1 MTHQENML
9 DKYYRGE
16 TSLEEEKELKAA
28 VSESKTESAEQ
39 DIFSF
44 YKNEA
49 KVPEGLE
56 DDLFAGIEKQTVKKK
71 SIRMQL
77 YSVVSAAAVVLI
89 VLTVF
94 LDVRSKKQTKLEDQ
108 FFVMEQA
115 LFQVSESL
123 QPEPEPDDMLV
134 LWVDDDVEI
143 IIN

>member
-16 TSLEEEKELKAA
+16 TTLEEEKELKTA
-28 VSESKTESAEQ
+28 VSESKTESAEK

-44 YKNEA
+44 YENEA
-49 KVPEGLE
+49 KVPKGLE
-56 DDLFAGIEKQTVKKK
+56 DDLFAGIEKQTVAKK
-71 SIRMQL
+71 SIRMQM
-77 YSVVSAAAVVLI
+77 YSVISAAAVVLI

>member
-9 DKYYRGE
+9 DKYYRGK
-16 TSLEEEKELKAA
+16 TSLEEEKELQAT
-28 VSESKTESAEQ
+28 VSESKTKSAEK

-44 YKNEA
+44 YQNEA

-56 DDLFAGIEKQTVKKK
+56 GDLFAGIEKQAVKKK
-71 SIRMQL
+71 SIRMHL
-77 YSVVSAAAVVLI
+77 YSLVSAAAVVLI

-94 LDVRSKKQTKLEDQ
+94 LDVRNRKQTKLEDQ

-123 QPEPEPDDMLV
+123 QPEPEPDEMLI

>member
-16 TSLEEEKELKAA
+16 TSLEEERELKTA
-28 VSESKTESAEQ
+28 VSESKTESAEK

-44 YKNEA
+44 YENEA

-56 DDLFAGIEKQTVKKK
+56 DDLFAGIEKHAVKKK

-77 YSVVSAAAVVLI
+77 YSVISAAAVVLI

>member
-28 VSESKTESAEQ
+28 VSESKTKSAEQ

-44 YKNEA
+44 YA
-49 KVPEGLE
+49 KESAVPEGLE
-56 DDLFAGIEKQTVKKK
+56 EDLFAGIEKQTGKGK
-71 SIRMQL
+71 SIRMRL

-94 LDVRSKKQTKLEDQ
+94 LDVRSKKQAQLEDQ

-115 LFQVSESL
+115 LFQMSESL

>member
-1 MTHQENML
+1 MTHQENIL

-28 VSESKTESAEQ
+28 VSESKTKSAEK

-44 YKNEA
+44 YQHEV

-56 DDLFAGIEKQTVKKK
+56 DDLFTGIEKQLVKKK

-77 YSVVSAAAVVLI
+77 YSVISAAAVVLI
-89 VLTVF
+89 VLSVF
-94 LDVRSKKQTKLEDQ
+94 LDVRNKKQTKLEDQ

>member
-16 TSLEEEKELKAA
+16 TSLEEERELQAT
-28 VSESKTESAEQ
+28 VSESKMKSAEK

-44 YKNEA
+44 YQNEA
-49 KVPEGLE
+49 KVPKGLE
-56 DDLFAGIEKQTVKKK
+56 DDLFAGIEKQAVKKK
-71 SIRMQL
+71 SIRMHL
-77 YSVVSAAAVVLI
+77 YSLVSAAAVVLI

-94 LDVRSKKQTKLEDQ
+94 LDVRNRKQAKLEDQ

-123 QPEPEPDDMLV
+123 QPEPESDEMLI

>member
-1 MTHQENML
+1 ML
-9 DKYYRGE
+9 DKYYSGE
-16 TSLEEEKELKAA
+16 TSLEEEKELQAI
-28 VSESKTESAEQ
+28 VSESKTKSAEK

-44 YKNEA
+44 YQNEG

-56 DDLFAGIEKQTVKKK
+56 DDLFAGIEKQAVKRK
-71 SIRMQL
+71 SIRMHL
-77 YSVVSAAAVVLI
+77 YSLVSAAAVVLI

-94 LDVRSKKQTKLEDQ
+94 LDVRNKKQTKLEDQ

-123 QPEPEPDDMLV
+123 QPEPEPDEMLI

>member
-9 DKYYRGE
+9 DKYYRGD

-28 VSESKTESAEQ
+28 VSESKTKSTEQ

-44 YKNEA
+44 YDIESV
-49 KVPEGLE
+49 VPEGLE
-56 DDLFAGIEKQTVKKK
+56 EDLFAGIEKQAFKKK
-71 SIRMQL
+71 SIRMHF
-77 YSVVSAAAVVLI
+77 YSVISAAAVVLI

-94 LDVRSKKQTKLEDQ
+94 LDVRNKKQTKLEDQ

>member
-9 DKYYRGE
+9 DKYYKGE

-28 VSESKTESAEQ
+28 VSESKNESAEK

-44 YKNEA
+44 YENEA

-94 LDVRSKKQTKLEDQ
+94 LDARSKKQTRLEDQ
-108 FFVMEQA
+108 FFVMERA

>member
-16 TSLEEEKELKAA
+16 TSLEEEKELKTA
-28 VSESKTESAEQ
+28 VSESKTKSAEK

-44 YKNEA
+44 YENEA

-56 DDLFAGIEKQTVKKK
+56 DDLFAGIEKQVVKKK

-77 YSVVSAAAVVLI
+77 YSAISAAAVVLI

>member
-28 VSESKTESAEQ
+28 VSESKTKSAEQ

-44 YKNEA
+44 YEKEA
-49 KVPEGLE
+49 VVPEGLE
-56 DDLFAGIEKQTVKKK
+56 EDLFAGIEKQTGKGK
-71 SIRMQL
+71 SIRMRL

-94 LDVRSKKQTKLEDQ
+94 LDVRSKKQAQLEDQ

-115 LFQVSESL
+115 LFQMSESL

>member
-28 VSESKTESAEQ
+28 VSESKTKSAEK

-44 YKNEA
+44 YQKEV
-49 KVPEGLE
+49 KVPDGLE
-56 DDLFAGIEKQTVKKK
+56 DDLFAGIEKQAVKKK
-71 SIRMQL
+71 SIRMHF
-77 YSVVSAAAVVLI
+77 YSVISAAAVVLI

-94 LDVRSKKQTKLEDQ
+94 LDVRNKKQTKLEDQ

-123 QPEPEPDDMLV
+123 QPEPVPDEMLI

>member
-28 VSESKTESAEQ
+28 VSESKTKSAEQ

-44 YKNEA
+44 YEKEA
-49 KVPEGLE
+49 VVPEGLE
-56 DDLFAGIEKQTVKKK
+56 EDLFAGIEKQTGKGK
-71 SIRMQL
+71 SIRMRF
-77 YSVVSAAAVVLI
+77 YSVVSAAAVVLV

-94 LDVRSKKQTKLEDQ
+94 LDVRSKKQAQLEDQ

-115 LFQVSESL
+115 LFQMSESL

>member
-28 VSESKTESAEQ
+28 VSESKTKTAEK

>member
-16 TSLEEEKELKAA
+16 TSLEEEKELKAT
-28 VSESKTESAEQ
+28 VSESKTGGVEK

-44 YKNEA
+44 YEKEA
-49 KVPEGLE
+49 FVPEGLE
-56 DDLFAGIEKQTVKKK
+56 DDLFAGIEKQVVKKK
-71 SIRMQL
+71 SIRMRL
-77 YSVVSAAAVVLI
+77 YSAVSAAAVVLI

-94 LDVRSKKQTKLEDQ
+94 LDVRNKKQTKLEDQ

-115 LFQVSESL
+115 LFQMSESL

>member
-28 VSESKTESAEQ
+28 VSESKTKSAEQ

-44 YKNEA
+44 YEKESA
-49 KVPEGLE
+49 VPEGLE
-56 DDLFAGIEKQTVKKK
+56 DYLFAGIEKQTVKGK
-71 SIRMQL
+71 SIRMRL

-94 LDVRSKKQTKLEDQ
+94 LDVRSKKQAQLEDQ

-115 LFQVSESL
+115 LFQMSEGL

>member
-16 TSLEEEKELKAA
+16 TSLEEEKELQTT
-28 VSESKTESAEQ
+28 VSESKMKSAEK

-44 YKNEA
+44 YQNEA

-56 DDLFAGIEKQTVKKK
+56 DDLFKGIEKQAVKMK
-71 SIRMQL
+71 SIRMHL
-77 YSVVSAAAVVLI
+77 YSLVSAAAVVLI

-94 LDVRSKKQTKLEDQ
+94 LDVRNRKQTKLEDQ

-123 QPEPEPDDMLV
+123 QPEPEPDEMLI